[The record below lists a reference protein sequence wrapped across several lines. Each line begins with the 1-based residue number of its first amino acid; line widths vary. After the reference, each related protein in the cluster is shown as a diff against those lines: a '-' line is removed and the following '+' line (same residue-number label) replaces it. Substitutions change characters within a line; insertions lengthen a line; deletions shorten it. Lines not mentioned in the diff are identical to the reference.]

1 MAGIPPQLLNRLR
14 QVLLQCEQF
23 ESDRKLRSVF
33 NSYEP
38 LRPWRLSVPQADS
51 LTSRVDNVIG
61 FLVDKRRGDTQKN
74 ALVLLLHS
82 FKQFNR
88 SRR

>member
-14 QVLLQCEQF
+14 QALLECEQF

-38 LRPWRLSVPQADS
+38 LRPWRSSVPQADS
-51 LTSRVDNVIG
+51 LTSRVDNIIG
-61 FLVDKRRGDTQKN
+61 FLIDKRRSNTQEN
-74 ALVLLLHS
+74 ALVLLL
-82 FKQFNR
+82 R
-88 SRR
+88 SLMGLRY